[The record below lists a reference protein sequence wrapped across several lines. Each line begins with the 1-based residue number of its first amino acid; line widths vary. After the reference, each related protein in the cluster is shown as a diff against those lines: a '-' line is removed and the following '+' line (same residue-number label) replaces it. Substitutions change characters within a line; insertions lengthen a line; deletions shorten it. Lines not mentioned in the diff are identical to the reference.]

1 MRRLILSA
9 KDLDF
14 TVSREGLCTVTEYC
28 QHVMQSLIIRYIRMG
43 TLDRQEGLNYY
54 GKQQGICKCHG

>member
-1 MRRLILSA
+1 MFMDPQAREKQMKMDETVVLSA

-28 QHVMQSLIIRYIRMG
+28 QHVMQSLIYG
-43 TLDRQEGLNYY
+43 TSAWVLWIDRRD
-54 GKQQGICKCHG
+54 

>member
-14 TVSREGLCTVTEYC
+14 TESREGLCTATEYC
-28 QHVMQSLIIRYIRMG
+28 QHVMQSLIIWYIHMG

-54 GKQQGICKCHG
+54 GKRQGICKCHG